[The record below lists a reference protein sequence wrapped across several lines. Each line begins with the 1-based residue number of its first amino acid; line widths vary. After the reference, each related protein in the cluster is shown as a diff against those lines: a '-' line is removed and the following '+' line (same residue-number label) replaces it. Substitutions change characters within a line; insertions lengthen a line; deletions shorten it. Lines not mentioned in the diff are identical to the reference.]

1 MSEVFLFLIF
11 PYSAHDF
18 TKVQKALQSLK
29 TKKGDSREKVSSLVP
44 LTIPLSNTFY
54 ENLRDIYSLRNVLIN
69 QHIIDVSGQML
80 VDSTNQS
87 NSNILYRN

>member
-44 LTIPLSNTFY
+44 EAGIEPALPKEQDFES
-54 ENLRDIYSLRNVLIN
+54 SA
-69 QHIIDVSGQML
+69 
-80 VDSTNQS
+80 STS
-87 NSNILYRN
+87 SATRA

>member
-1 MSEVFLFLIF
+1 MSNNN
-11 PYSAHDF
+11 
-18 TKVQKALQSLK
+18 KVLQRLK

-69 QHIIDVSGQML
+69 QHIIDVSGQWL
-80 VDSTNQS
+80 TDSTNQS

>member
-1 MSEVFLFLIF
+1 MSGVFLFLMF

-18 TKVQKALQSLK
+18 TKVQKALK

-80 VDSTNQS
+80 TDSTNQP
-87 NSNILYRN
+87 NSTIPYRN

>member
-1 MSEVFLFLIF
+1 MYGAAFIF
-11 PYSAHDF
+11 NNN
-18 TKVQKALQSLK
+18 KALQSLK

-69 QHIIDVSGQML
+69 QHIIDVSGQL
-80 VDSTNQS
+80 LTDSTNQS

>member
-1 MSEVFLFLIF
+1 MNNNL
-11 PYSAHDF
+11 
-18 TKVQKALQSLK
+18 ALQSLK

-69 QHIIDVSGQML
+69 QRIIDISGQL
-80 VDSTNQS
+80 LTDSTNQS
-87 NSNILYRN
+87 HSNIPYRN